1 MHATKEEF
9 CKRLKESEEKN
20 DRLQQKWI
28 RVAAKQRVNERST
41 SRMREKELE
50 GEFK

>member
-1 MHATKEEF
+1 MHAAKEEF

>member
-1 MHATKEEF
+1 MHACKEEL
-9 CKRLKESEEKN
+9 CKKLRESEEKN
-20 DRLQQKWI
+20 ERLQQRWI
-28 RVAAKQRVNERST
+28 RMAAKQRVNERST